1 MKLSNGRY
9 VLYEPLTGLLTL
21 RVGQLSSEVLEALEK
36 AREKVLDISVDVHRE
51 KRSTD
56 ANGYLWILC
65 TKLAE
70 VLNSS
75 KDEIYE
81 EELQKYGY
89 LDEETVITVK
99 SEVDMSRIEGHWR
112 LIKDNGKFKAYIRVR
127 GSSEYDSKEMAHFLD
142 MIILDAKEQ
151 GIETDTPEQ
160 IEEYKRLYEQRY
172 GKLCER
178 KENV

>member
-1 MKLSNGRY
+1 MKKQGELIS
-9 VLYEPLTGLLTL
+9 YEPLTGILVLK
-21 RVGQLSSEVLEALEK
+21 VGKLSTECIEALEGM
-36 AREKVLDISVDVHRE
+36 RERVIEVSLSIHRQ
-51 KRSTD
+51 KRSLD

-127 GSSEYDSKEMAHFLD
+127 GSSEYNSKEMAHFLD

-172 GKLCER
+172 GKLCEH